1 MTAAPCAA
9 CQVTLPVVRSVLERA
24 DALADAV
31 AAAKPDE
38 WTSVPDGDVEG
49 VEMSGMEWKIIT
61 DALAAYRAGPPAPYT
76 TDDGRPLCPS
86 CFWKSHAA

>member
-1 MTAAPCAA
+1 MTATCAA
-9 CQVTLPVVRSVLERA
+9 CQVTLPGVRSVIDRA
-24 DALADAV
+24 DALAEAV
-31 AAAKPDE
+31 EAVKPDE
-38 WTSVPDGDVEG
+38 WTSGPDGDVEG

-61 DALAAYRAGPPAPYT
+61 DALAAYRNCPPPAYT

>member
-9 CQVTLPVVRSVLERA
+9 CQVTLPVFLTLVERA
-24 DALADAV
+24 DALAAAV
-31 AAAKPDE
+31 AAWDTCQCKHICE
-38 WTSVPDGDVEG
+38 NRVH
-49 VEMSGMEWKIIT
+49 ML